1 MSLFT
6 LVFTQGSLF
15 ISYNLKSLT
24 GSGPVFIRLGLEK
37 KHLFWLIFLDHVFLF
52 LYSAFKGIQIKRWF
66 IQFKYGF
73 LSVAA
78 NLLFSRTLN
87 LGSIMWLKGKR
98 KKPHGLTFLPLLW
111 RIYVQI
117 WASSVGVLECSM
129 NCVRITKHNH
139 LHQLKNRR
147 MQTQR
152 EKCSSPS
159 KKKKKGKR
167 KTACRERGG
176 RRGLRETREMSSIL
190 RDKSPALPSTA
201 CPWSSRCNRPHTG
214 KRVCHPLSLRHA
226 HTHTHTHTHTLECRE
241 HITAAAIIKHTITVR
256 SERLVGE
263 REVKRQ
269 DWSRAFQFSH
279 TGCCGV

>member
-6 LVFTQGSLF
+6 LVFIQGSLF

-24 GSGPVFIRLGLEK
+24 GSGPVFLRLRSEKK

-117 WASSVGVLECSM
+117 WTSSVGVLECSM

-147 MQTQR
+147 MQTPR

-159 KKKKKGKR
+159 KKKKREKERQHAEKEEGGE
-167 KTACRERGG
+167 ACG
-176 RRGLRETREMSSIL
+176 RPGRWVQS
-190 RDKSPALPSTA
+190 
-201 CPWSSRCNRPHTG
+201 
-214 KRVCHPLSLRHA
+214 
-226 HTHTHTHTHTLECRE
+226 
-241 HITAAAIIKHTITVR
+241 
-256 SERLVGE
+256 
-263 REVKRQ
+263 
-269 DWSRAFQFSH
+269 
-279 TGCCGV
+279 